1 MTLSSPPFATPQLG
15 TVTLSTADLPRLQA
29 FYERVLGL
37 ETLAEAAT
45 QVTLGTS
52 GTPLLHLRAGPGL
65 PRAPVSRPGLYHTAF
80 LLPTRA
86 DLGRWLAHAAG
97 LGVALGSGDHLVSE
111 AFYLSDPDGNG
122 MEVYAD
128 RPRATWTYRG
138 GQVQMATL
146 AVDVEAVLGSAGITA
161 HALER
166 GAVPPYAGA
175 PTGTRVGHV
184 HLKVGDAQAA
194 ARFYRETLGLEV
206 TADLG
211 SAVFLS
217 WGGYHHHLGLNEWH
231 TRGQGRPETP
241 AGGLAGME
249 VLTPD
254 PAGLREWLA
263 AYGNGTLE
271 GRNSMTFHD
280 PWGNRVIVRPMD

>member
-1 MTLSSPPFATPQLG
+1 MTLSSPPSAPPQLG
-15 TVTLSTADLPRLQA
+15 TVTLSTADLSRLQA

-37 ETLAEAAT
+37 ETLAEATT
-45 QVTLGTS
+45 QVTLGAA
-52 GTPLLHLRAGPGL
+52 GTPLLRLQAGPDL

-97 LGVALGSGDHLVSE
+97 LGLSLGSGDHLVSE

-122 MEVYAD
+122 IEVYAD
-128 RPRATWTYRG
+128 RPRATWTYQD

-146 AVDVEAVLGSAGITA
+146 AVDVGAVLGSAGITA
-161 HALER
+161 RALER
-166 GAVPPYAGA
+166 GAPPYAGA
-175 PTGTRVGHV
+175 PAGTRVGHV
-184 HLKVGDAQAA
+184 HLKVGDARAA

-206 TADLG
+206 MADLG

-241 AGGLAGME
+241 AAGLAGVE
-249 VLTPD
+249 VRTPD
-254 PAGLREWLA
+254 LAGLRERLA
-263 AYGNGTLE
+263 RRGGDTVDGGDSLTL
-271 GRNSMTFHD
+271 HD
-280 PWGNRVIVRPMD
+280 PWGNRVTVRPGA